1 MLIDFHMH
9 VFPDHLSQKALE
21 KLSKTAGGIPYY
33 TDGTVGDTVAKMKA
47 WNVDYGVFMNIATS
61 PKQQESINN
70 WASAVQREHENIF
83 CFGSVHPD
91 AEDCVEELYRIKE
104 LGLKGVKLHP
114 DYQNFFVDDERVYPI
129 YDTLSR
135 LQLPILFHA
144 GYDAVSPT
152 MIHGPSNGI
161 ARVAEMFPRLT
172 IIAAHMGGLNR
183 YDDTEE
189 YLAGQS
195 NVYLDTSMSASY
207 CKPEQFKRI
216 IKKHGAD
223 KILFATDCPWNR
235 PADELSLIDSIGL
248 GDIERNQILY
258 ANAAKLLGIE

>member
-33 TDGTVGDTVAKMKA
+33 TNGTVSDTAAKMKE

-61 PKQQESINN
+61 PKQQASINS
-70 WASAVQREHENIF
+70 WASAVQKEYGNIF

-91 AEDCVEELYRIKE
+91 AEDCVDELYRIKE

-144 GYDAVSPT
+144 GYDAVSTALPRALR
-152 MIHGPSNGI
+152 GLQ
-161 ARVAEMFPRLT
+161 RCFP
-172 IIAAHMGGLNR
+172 A
-183 YDDTEE
+183 
-189 YLAGQS
+189 
-195 NVYLDTSMSASY
+195 
-207 CKPEQFKRI
+207 
-216 IKKHGAD
+216 
-223 KILFATDCPWNR
+223 
-235 PADELSLIDSIGL
+235 
-248 GDIERNQILY
+248 
-258 ANAAKLLGIE
+258 